1 MTRSDSDRVERG
13 ENPAAIPIP
22 HAKRSLRRWL
32 LYGGTAIVLGS
43 ALFWILIPAAKI
55 PVSPPEVDLTSASAP
70 LRDLITNAREAVIRV
85 PGSANH
91 WGRLGMI
98 LLANERDVD
107 AVLCFQQA
115 AALNPGD
122 FRWHYYLGLTS
133 TALNRDLAIS
143 ALTKACGIQA
153 NDPMAHSRLGE
164 LLLATGN
171 VSESGSHLEQAVRH
185 SRNPDPRPLQ
195 ALARVRLLEGKI
207 TEARQLADEAYRLAP
222 DSRMVLEVLAR
233 ILDRQ
238 GEKEIVQKLLQEIE
252 SLPDQS
258 LPWMDPY
265 AEQALA
271 FRFDASRIENA
282 ARTLAENGDSQGAIQ
297 LLSTELKKS
306 PNNISLRLTL
316 SQIYVQGQRFED
328 ALGVLNAAQASAPQ
342 NAEVRFRI
350 GVVKYFQ
357 KDIPQAAESFRQTL
371 QLKPDYALALYNLA
385 QCCLQLGDQRGAID
399 AFEATLRISP
409 DQNLARFHLA
419 KLLIEQQR
427 PAEAREHLRKVLDS
441 SPDNADARELLRQ
454 IDLQSKPGESLGLP
468 QK

>member
-1 MTRSDSDRVERG
+1 MRTSF
-13 ENPAAIPIP
+13 
-22 HAKRSLRRWL
+22 RRWL

-43 ALFWILIPAAKI
+43 VLYWFLSPAAKI
-55 PVSPPEVDLTSASAP
+55 PVFPPEVDLTNASAP
-70 LRDLITNAREAVIRV
+70 LRELITNAREAVIRV

-107 AVLCFQQA
+107 AALCFQQA

-133 TALNRDLAIS
+133 TAMNRDLAIS
-143 ALTKACGIQA
+143 ALTKACEIQA

-164 LLLATGN
+164 LLLVTGN
-171 VSESGSHLEQAVRH
+171 VSEAGSHLEQAVRY

-195 ALARVRLLEGKI
+195 ALARIRLLEGKI

-238 GEKEIVQKLLQEIE
+238 GEKEIVKKLLHQIQ

-271 FRFDASRIENA
+271 FRFDASRIEDT
-282 ARTLAENGDSQGAIQ
+282 ARTLAKNGDSEGAVQ
-297 LLSTELKKS
+297 LLSNELQKS
-306 PNNISLRLTL
+306 PSSISIRLTL
-316 SQIYVQGQRFED
+316 SQIYIQGRRFED
-328 ALGVLNAAQASAPQ
+328 ALGVLDAAKVSAPQ
-342 NAEVRFRI
+342 NSEVRFRI

-357 KDIPQAAESFRQTL
+357 NEIPQAAEYFRQTL
-371 QLKPDYALALYNLA
+371 QLKPDHALALYNLA
-385 QCCLQLGDQRGAID
+385 QCCVQLDDQRGAMD

-409 DQNLARFHLA
+409 DQNLARFQLA

-427 PAEAREHLRKVLDS
+427 PEEAREHLRRVLDN
-441 SPDNADARELLRQ
+441 SPDNADARDLLLE
-454 IDLQSKPGESLGLP
+454 IDTKSRPGE
-468 QK
+468 